1 MKGRLISSIL
11 IFLLFFGPLAFSQTQ
26 EGDPYTEDEFP
37 LWLRDLRRFEVIAF
51 GVFPISLIVSSLG
64 YNAYKLLFNSEGIE
78 GGGGFSLIPQYT
90 QEERKG
96 LLLSGVILSLSYAL
110 TDFIIGK
117 VK

>member
-1 MKGRLISSIL
+1 MARGISFIL
-11 IFLLFFGPLAFSQTQ
+11 IFLIVITPISYSQTQ
-26 EGDPYTEDEFP
+26 EGEPYQEEEFP

-51 GVFPISLIVSSLG
+51 GVFPISLMVSSLG
-64 YNAYKLLFNSEGIE
+64 YSAYKLLFNYEGAE
-78 GGGGFSLIPQYT
+78 GVGGFSLLPQYS

-96 LLLSGVILSLSYAL
+96 LILSGVILSLSYAL